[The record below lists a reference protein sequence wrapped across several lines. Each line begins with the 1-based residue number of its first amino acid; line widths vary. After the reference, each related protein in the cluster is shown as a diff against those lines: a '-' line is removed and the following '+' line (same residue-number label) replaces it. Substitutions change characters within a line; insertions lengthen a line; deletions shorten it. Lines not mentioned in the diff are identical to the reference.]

1 MTILL
6 VPHVFGATEESDAAV
21 CKKVYEDLRPRYG
34 KNIACVE
41 ATYDTSEIKH
51 IIGACEFFVGSRM
64 HACIAAVSQHVPAV
78 AIAYSDKFVG
88 VLQTVGVEFLVADAR
103 TMDEA
108 AILKHLS
115 EAYEQRHGTRRTL
128 AAKMPQAKGQ
138 ILELFNEFY
147 LGEPNNAELAVPV
160 D

>member
-1 MTILL
+1 MLYIGGYTRDNMFGLRVDYRRLVEQVIEFFIREKNVTILL

-108 AILKHLS
+108 
-115 EAYEQRHGTRRTL
+115 GD
-128 AAKMPQAKGQ
+128 P
-138 ILELFNEFY
+138 
-147 LGEPNNAELAVPV
+147 
-160 D
+160 